1 MNVFVILR
9 CVWLFQSEP
18 ALPWPLNLAPLGFHQ
33 VLYFNVVSGER
44 VTQDAVKDMRWNTW
58 SCPMA
63 WHTYLDEGDRLDHRD
78 WCWRLNRGKGYFNDI
93 QRWPWI
99 TRNWLIQLRLSLGTR
114 NLERRGKALFSLKTA
129 ARADLSFV
137 LLGFGNCHLLINSED
152 PFSLKSWKHHLSPKH
167 PKINRS
173 SWSSI
178 GGLVAAFQE
187 WVFGL
192 PIGTLVLLASS
203 PVEPLKLIQE
213 SSCWLQGISITVWSS
228 TTSRVC
234 PESKAGL
241 PEFETA
247 IHSFST
253 CQTKDWSLNHSDGFL

>member
-1 MNVFVILR
+1 MTLDNKK
-9 CVWLFQSEP
+9 
-18 ALPWPLNLAPLGFHQ
+18 LADF
-33 VLYFNVVSGER
+33 S
-44 VTQDAVKDMRWNTW
+44 
-58 SCPMA
+58 
-63 WHTYLDEGDRLDHRD
+63 RD
-78 WCWRLNRGKGYFNDI
+78 WAWVLV
-93 QRWPWI
+93 
-99 TRNWLIQLRLSLGTR
+99 TR
-114 NLERRGKALFSLKTA
+114 NLERRGEGPKTA
-129 ARADLSFV
+129 DPADLSSV

-167 PKINRS
+167 PNRS

-178 GGLVAAFQE
+178 GGLVAAFQG
-187 WVFGL
+187 WVCGL

-203 PVEPLKLIQE
+203 PVELLKLIQE

-234 PESKAGL
+234 PESKAGF

-247 IHSFST
+247 IHSIST